1 MNLFGTVRRI
11 WAHGD
16 DEEEE
21 NDRDFND
28 TEHDDLDPDYSRGS
42 SPRSYSG
49 YGSDSYDSPSYSS
62 GSAGKYASS
71 AYPAGRSD
79 YTAPPDNSGG
89 NSGSVTGNATS
100 RMRSANP
107 TLRAREKNIYTIKPK
122 RLDEATVAADCLKTG
137 SAVIVNLEAVDRVTA
152 VRIVDF
158 MSGVCYGLDGAQG
171 RPGHAMKLGEMIF
184 LFTPAEFEI
193 TSDETDYAANNEH
206 FFREITDA
214 QTAPSSAASPAYA
227 AQASVPQVQAPQASA
242 PSAAPQAGSS
252 SFASS
257 YNSPD
262 YAAER
267 RPWETITRMRV
278 EG

>member
-21 NDRDFND
+21 NTRDFND
-28 TEHDDLDPDYSRGS
+28 ADNEDLDPDYARGGS
-42 SPRSYSG
+42 NRNYSG
-49 YGSDSYDSPSYSS
+49 YNADAGYDDSTHSS
-62 GSAGKYASS
+62 GAGGKYASS
-71 AYPAGRSD
+71 AYPADRSS
-79 YTAPPDNSGG
+79 YVPPVSGPSIPLSSGLSGG
-89 NSGSVTGNATS
+89 SGAG

-137 SAVIVNLEAVDRVTA
+137 SAVIVNLESVDRVTA

-158 MSGVCYGLDGAQG
+158 MSGVCYGIDGAQG

-184 LFTPAEFEI
+184 LFTPADFEI
-193 TSDETDYAANNEH
+193 TSDETDYAANSEH
-206 FFREITDA
+206 FFREMTDA
-214 QTAPSSAASPAYA
+214 QTAPSSAAAPGYTPSPAPP
-227 AQASVPQVQAPQASA
+227 SST
-242 PSAAPQAGSS
+242 PSAVPPAGGS

-257 YNSPD
+257 YTTPN
-262 YAAER
+262 YGAER
-267 RPWETITRMRV
+267 RPWD
-278 EG
+278 

>member
-28 TEHDDLDPDYSRGS
+28 AEHDDLDPDYTRGS
-42 SPRSYSG
+42 RPSSYSS
-49 YGSDSYDSPSYSS
+49 YDSEPGYDSPSYSS
-62 GSAGKYASS
+62 GASGKYASS
-71 AYPAGRSD
+71 AFPAGRSGF
-79 YTAPPDNSGG
+79 TALPDNSGS
-89 NSGSVTGNATS
+89 NSGGGVGNTAG
-100 RMRSANP
+100 RVRSASP

-214 QTAPSSAASPAYA
+214 QTAPSSAAPPAYA
-227 AQASVPQVQAPQASA
+227 TQASVTPVQAPQVSA

-267 RPWETITRMRV
+267 RTWER
-278 EG
+278 

>member
-21 NDRDFND
+21 NDRDFIDAEN
-28 TEHDDLDPDYSRGS
+28 EDLDPDYDRGGS
-42 SPRSYSG
+42 ASHYSG
-49 YGSDSYDSPSYSS
+49 YGSDSSYDTPSYSS
-62 GSAGKYASS
+62 NSSSKYASS
-71 AYPAGRSD
+71 AYPAGRSG
-79 YTAPPDNSGG
+79 YSPLPVNPSVPS
-89 NSGSVTGNATS
+89 SGSAAGSGAS
-100 RMRSANP
+100 GRMRSVNP

-158 MSGVCYGLDGAQG
+158 MSGVCYGIDGAQG
-171 RPGHAMKLGEMIF
+171 QPGHAMKLGEMIF

-193 TSDETDYAANNEH
+193 TSDETDYAANSEH
-206 FFREITDA
+206 FFREMTDA
-214 QTAPSSAASPAYA
+214 QAAPSSAPPHIAPP
-227 AQASVPQVQAPQASA
+227 ASVPPASVPPA
-242 PSAAPQAGSS
+242 TPPAGGASGS

-257 YNSPD
+257 YNSPN
-262 YAAER
+262 YSAER
-267 RPWETITRMRV
+267 RPWE
-278 EG
+278 